1 MSIYLDE
8 RNPGKHAPFE
18 DAAPD
23 IVEYVRYLE
32 VIAGKSA
39 NTAFSY
45 YCDLRSFSRF
55 MKRRRGLVATDA
67 EFKEIDPKGLDTAF
81 WGSITK
87 EDIYEYLYFLN
98 RECGNKKSSTARRL
112 ASLHGFYDYLVNQV
126 NRLSEDPTAA
136 IRPPKQD
143 KVLPKYLTAEQSIS
157 LLESTQTQSD
167 FPERD
172 YCMVVLFLNCGM
184 RLAELV
190 GMDLGDIDLEQRQI
204 RLFGKGHKER
214 MVYLND
220 ACMEALQIYL
230 NKRNTMEGLN
240 PKERA
245 VFITRRRK
253 ERISNRRVEQL
264 VTGAMKAAGLRGFS
278 THKLRHTAA
287 TLMYQTGNV
296 DILTLKQLLGHS
308 SVGTTKS
315 IRTCRNFRCVQRLSR
330 IRWVK
335 SRRQTWIQHRR
346 RQGRARGNLPIL
358 HRMSLKMMNRAAR
371 WRPLR
376 VPRRR
381 VSGWMC
387 RALPIRMNPNEPTR
401 FFKGYSVWILRFKD
415 IPEVLRLYEKNQK
428 LQLGYIDGTTQ
439 TERS

>member
-8 RNPGKHAPFE
+8 KNPGKHKPFE
-18 DAAPD
+18 DASPD

-39 NTAFSY
+39 NTAFNY
-45 YCDLRSFSRF
+45 YCDLRNFSKF
-55 MKRRRGLVATDA
+55 MKRRRGLVPDDA
-67 EFKEIDPKGLDTAF
+67 EMKDIDPKGLETAF
-81 WGSITK
+81 WGSVSK
-87 EDIYEYLYFLN
+87 EDIYEYLYFLS

-126 NRLSEDPTAA
+126 NRLQQNPTTS

-143 KVLPKYLTAEQSIS
+143 KVLPKYLTAEQSKE

-190 GMDLGDIDLEQRQI
+190 GMNLEDIDFEQRQI

-220 ACMEALQIYL
+220 ACIEALQLYL
-230 NKRNTMEGLN
+230 KKRNAMEGLN
-240 PKERA
+240 PREKA
-245 VFITRRRK
+245 VFLTRRRK
-253 ERISNRRVEQL
+253 ERIGNRRVEQL
-264 VTGAMKAAGLRGFS
+264 ITGAMKAAGLKGFS

-308 SVGTTKS
+308 SVGTTQ
-315 IRTCRNFRCVQRLSR
+315 IYTHLQEFQV
-330 IRWVK
+330 
-335 SRRQTWIQHRR
+335 
-346 RQGRARGNLPIL
+346 
-358 HRMSLKMMNRAAR
+358 RAAIEQN
-371 WRPLR
+371 PLGTVTQKKKSLDTTEAEAGKSSGNNASVLSETNDETEDFTQPMDAFEGAANDGIR
-376 VPRRR
+376 VD
-381 VSGWMC
+381 VST
-387 RALPIRMNPNEPTR
+387 LSESDESD
-401 FFKGYSVWILRFKD
+401 K
-415 IPEVLRLYEKNQK
+415 
-428 LQLGYIDGTTQ
+428 
-439 TERS
+439 TEQ

>member
-8 RNPGKHAPFE
+8 KNPGKHKPFE
-18 DAAPD
+18 DASPD

-39 NTAFSY
+39 NTAFNY
-45 YCDLRSFSRF
+45 YCDLRNFSKF
-55 MKRRRGLVATDA
+55 MKRRRGLVPDDA
-67 EFKEIDPKGLDTAF
+67 EMKDIDPKGLETAF
-81 WGSITK
+81 WGSVSK
-87 EDIYEYLYFLN
+87 EDIYEYLYFLS

-126 NRLSEDPTAA
+126 NRLQQNPTTS

-143 KVLPKYLTAEQSIS
+143 KVLPKYLTAEQSKD

-190 GMDLGDIDLEQRQI
+190 GMNLEDIDFEQRQI

-220 ACMEALQIYL
+220 ACIEALQLYL
-230 NKRNTMEGLN
+230 KKRNAMEGLN
-240 PKERA
+240 PREKA
-245 VFITRRRK
+245 VFLTRRRK
-253 ERISNRRVEQL
+253 ERIGNRRVEQL
-264 VTGAMKAAGLRGFS
+264 ITGAMKAAGLKGFS

-308 SVGTTKS
+308 SVGTTQ
-315 IRTCRNFRCVQRLSR
+315 IYTHLQEFQV
-330 IRWVK
+330 
-335 SRRQTWIQHRR
+335 
-346 RQGRARGNLPIL
+346 
-358 HRMSLKMMNRAAR
+358 RAAIEQN
-371 WRPLR
+371 PLGTVTQKKKSLDTTEAEAGKSSGNNASVLSETNDETEDFTQPMDAFEGAANDGIR
-376 VPRRR
+376 VD
-381 VSGWMC
+381 VS
-387 RALPIRMNPNEPTR
+387 ALSESDEHDKME
-401 FFKGYSVWILRFKD
+401 
-415 IPEVLRLYEKNQK
+415 Q
-428 LQLGYIDGTTQ
+428 
-439 TERS
+439 

>member
-8 RNPGKHAPFE
+8 KNPGKHKPFT
-18 DAAPD
+18 DASPD

-55 MKRRRGLVATDA
+55 MKRRRGLVEEDA
-67 EFKEIDPKGLDTAF
+67 DLDKVDPKGLDTAF
-81 WGSITK
+81 WASITK

-98 RECGNKKSSTARRL
+98 QERGNKKSSTARRL

-126 NRLSEDPTAA
+126 NRIEQYPTAA

-143 KVLPKYLTAEQSIS
+143 KVLPKYLTREQSLE
-157 LLESTQTQSD
+157 LLESTQFQSD

-214 MVYLND
+214 MIYLND
-220 ACMEALQIYL
+220 ACIEALQLYL
-230 NKRNTMEGLN
+230 AKRNTMEGLN
-240 PKERA
+240 PKEKA

-308 SVGTTKS
+308 NVGTTQ
-315 IRTCRNFRCVQRLSR
+315 IYTHLQEFQV
-330 IRWVK
+330 
-335 SRRQTWIQHRR
+335 
-346 RQGRARGNLPIL
+346 
-358 HRMSLKMMNRAAR
+358 RAAIESN
-371 WRPLR
+371 PLGAAAGKKKTAEVILDTTAGR
-376 VPRRR
+376 TEQE
-381 VSGWMC
+381 SGDVLSVQDPAEQPDGVDPSAEGSAGPME
-387 RALPIRMNPNEPTR
+387 AFSGQANE
-401 FFKGYSVWILRFKD
+401 GLHVDLENLR
-415 IPEVLRLYEKNQK
+415 E
-428 LQLGYIDGTTQ
+428 
-439 TERS
+439 

>member
-1 MSIYLDE
+1 MSIYLNEKD
-8 RNPGKHAPFE
+8 PGKHPPFD

-23 IVEYVRYLE
+23 IVNYVRYLE

-55 MKRRRGLVATDA
+55 MKRRHGLVPADCDI
-67 EFKEIDPKGLDTAF
+67 KKVDPKGLDTAF
-81 WGSITK
+81 WASVTK

-98 RECGNKKSSTARRL
+98 SECRNKKSSTARRL

-126 NRLSEDPTAA
+126 NKLEQDPTAA
-136 IRPPKQD
+136 IHPPKQD
-143 KVLPKYLTAEQSIS
+143 KVLPKYLTAEQSME

-184 RLAELV
+184 RLSELV
-190 GMDLGDIDLEQRQI
+190 GMDLDDIDLENRQI

-220 ACMEALQIYL
+220 ACVEALQLYL
-230 NKRNTMEGLN
+230 HKRNTMEGLL
-240 PKERA
+240 PQEKA

-264 VTGAMKAAGLRGFS
+264 VTGAMKAAGLKGFS

-308 SVGTTKS
+308 NVSTTQIYTHLQEFQVRTAIEENPLGKVTRKGSMKKILDTTESEAGESEKEIGEYSSVSDSMEAFEGAAQDGFRADISGMIDDDDAGTT
-315 IRTCRNFRCVQRLSR
+315 
-330 IRWVK
+330 
-335 SRRQTWIQHRR
+335 
-346 RQGRARGNLPIL
+346 
-358 HRMSLKMMNRAAR
+358 
-371 WRPLR
+371 
-376 VPRRR
+376 
-381 VSGWMC
+381 
-387 RALPIRMNPNEPTR
+387 
-401 FFKGYSVWILRFKD
+401 
-415 IPEVLRLYEKNQK
+415 
-428 LQLGYIDGTTQ
+428 
-439 TERS
+439 

>member
-8 RNPGKHAPFE
+8 KNPGKHKPFE
-18 DAAPD
+18 DASPD

-39 NTAFSY
+39 NTAFNY
-45 YCDLRSFSRF
+45 YCDLRNFSKF
-55 MKRRRGLVATDA
+55 MKRRRGLVPDDM
-67 EFKEIDPKGLDTAF
+67 EMKDIDPKGLDTAF
-81 WGSITK
+81 WGSVSK
-87 EDIYEYLYFLN
+87 EDIYEYLYFLS

-126 NRLSEDPTAA
+126 NRLKQNPTAS

-143 KVLPKYLTAEQSIS
+143 KVLPKYLTAEQSKD
-157 LLESTQTQSD
+157 LLECTQTQSD

-190 GMDLGDIDLEQRQI
+190 GMDLEDIDLEQRQI

-220 ACMEALQIYL
+220 ACVEALQLYL
-230 NKRNTMEGLN
+230 KKRNAMEGLN
-240 PKERA
+240 PREKA
-245 VFITRRRK
+245 VFLTRRRK
-253 ERISNRRVEQL
+253 ERIGNRRVEQL
-264 VTGAMKAAGLRGFS
+264 ITGAMKAAGLKGFS

-308 SVGTTKS
+308 SVGTTQ
-315 IRTCRNFRCVQRLSR
+315 IYTHLQEFQV
-330 IRWVK
+330 
-335 SRRQTWIQHRR
+335 
-346 RQGRARGNLPIL
+346 
-358 HRMSLKMMNRAAR
+358 RAAIEQN
-371 WRPLR
+371 PLGTVTQKKQSLDTTEAEAGKSNGNNATVSSETNEETEDFTQPMDAFEGAANDGIR
-376 VPRRR
+376 VD
-381 VSGWMC
+381 VS
-387 RALPIRMNPNEPTR
+387 ALSEPDEPD
-401 FFKGYSVWILRFKD
+401 K
-415 IPEVLRLYEKNQK
+415 
-428 LQLGYIDGTTQ
+428 
-439 TERS
+439 TEQ

>member
-8 RNPGKHAPFE
+8 KNPGKHKPFE

-32 VIAGKSA
+32 VIAGKSP

-45 YCDLRSFSRF
+45 YCDLRGFSRF
-55 MKRRRGLVATDA
+55 MKRRRGLVPEDV
-67 EFKEIDPKGLDTAF
+67 ELKDIDPKGLDTAF
-81 WGSITK
+81 WGSVTK

-98 RECGNKKSSTARRL
+98 RECSNKKSSTARRL

-126 NRLSEDPTAA
+126 NKLTEDPTAA
-136 IRPPKQD
+136 IKPPKQD
-143 KVLPKYLTAEQSIS
+143 KVLPKYLTAEQSME

-184 RLAELV
+184 RLSELV

-220 ACMEALQIYL
+220 ACVDALQRYL
-230 NKRNTMEGLN
+230 SKRNTLEGLQ
-240 PKERA
+240 PKEKA
-245 VFITRRRK
+245 VFVTRRRK

-264 VTGAMKAAGLRGFS
+264 VTGAMKAAGLKGFS

-308 SVGTTKS
+308 SVGTTQIYTHLQEFQVRAAIEENPLGKVERKKTSLDTTEKAGETPQETTEERSNSEESSAEPGDAMPALEGAAKS
-315 IRTCRNFRCVQRLSR
+315 GFGLD
-330 IRWVK
+330 
-335 SRRQTWIQHRR
+335 
-346 RQGRARGNLPIL
+346 AA
-358 HRMSLKMMNRAAR
+358 SLKESDA
-371 WRPLR
+371 
-376 VPRRR
+376 
-381 VSGWMC
+381 
-387 RALPIRMNPNEPTR
+387 EP
-401 FFKGYSVWILRFKD
+401 D
-415 IPEVLRLYEKNQK
+415 AQMPENNADR
-428 LQLGYIDGTTQ
+428 
-439 TERS
+439 

>member
-8 RNPGKHAPFE
+8 KNPGKHKPFE
-18 DAAPD
+18 DASPD

-39 NTAFSY
+39 NTAFNY
-45 YCDLRSFSRF
+45 YCDLRNFSKF
-55 MKRRRGLVATDA
+55 MKRRRGLVPDDA
-67 EFKEIDPKGLDTAF
+67 EMKDIDPKGLETAF
-81 WGSITK
+81 WGSVSK
-87 EDIYEYLYFLN
+87 EDIYEYLYFLS

-126 NRLSEDPTAA
+126 NRLQQNPTTS

-143 KVLPKYLTAEQSIS
+143 KILPKYLTAEQSKE

-190 GMDLGDIDLEQRQI
+190 GMNLEDIDFEQRQI

-220 ACMEALQIYL
+220 ACIEALQLYL
-230 NKRNTMEGLN
+230 KKRNAMEGLN
-240 PKERA
+240 PREKA
-245 VFITRRRK
+245 VFLTRRRK
-253 ERISNRRVEQL
+253 ERIGNRRVEQL
-264 VTGAMKAAGLRGFS
+264 ITGAMKAAGLKGFS

-308 SVGTTKS
+308 SVGTTQ
-315 IRTCRNFRCVQRLSR
+315 IYTHLQEFQV
-330 IRWVK
+330 
-335 SRRQTWIQHRR
+335 
-346 RQGRARGNLPIL
+346 
-358 HRMSLKMMNRAAR
+358 RAAIEQN
-371 WRPLR
+371 PLGTVTQKKKNLDTTEAEAGKSSGNNASVLSETNDETEDLTQPMEAFEGAANDGIR
-376 VPRRR
+376 VD
-381 VSGWMC
+381 VS
-387 RALPIRMNPNEPTR
+387 ALSESDEPD
-401 FFKGYSVWILRFKD
+401 K
-415 IPEVLRLYEKNQK
+415 
-428 LQLGYIDGTTQ
+428 
-439 TERS
+439 TEQ

>member
-1 MSIYLDE
+1 MSIYLNE
-8 RNPGKHAPFE
+8 KNPGKHPPFD
-18 DAAPD
+18 DASTD

-45 YCDLRSFSRF
+45 YCDLRGFSRF
-55 MKRRRGLVATDA
+55 MKRRRGLVSADA
-67 EFKEIDPKGLDTAF
+67 EMKEIDPKGLDTAF
-81 WGSITK
+81 WAEVTK

-126 NRLSEDPTAA
+126 NKLSADPTAA
-136 IRPPKQD
+136 IHPPKQD
-143 KVLPKYLTAEQSIS
+143 KVLPKYLTAEQSID
-157 LLESTQTQSD
+157 LLESTQSQSD

-190 GMDLGDIDLEQRQI
+190 GMDLEDIDLENRQI

-220 ACMEALQIYL
+220 ACVEALQLYL
-230 NKRNTMEGLN
+230 RKRNTMEGLS
-240 PKERA
+240 PKEKA

-264 VTGAMKAAGLRGFS
+264 VTGAMKAAGLKGFS

-308 SVGTTKS
+308 SVSTTQ
-315 IRTCRNFRCVQRLSR
+315 IYTHLQEFQV
-330 IRWVK
+330 
-335 SRRQTWIQHRR
+335 
-346 RQGRARGNLPIL
+346 RAAIEENPLGSVSHKKASLDTTPAETGERGNTI
-358 HRMSLKMMNRAAR
+358 SSEEENNDAAHPMEAFTGAAQEGIR
-371 WRPLR
+371 SDISEMTAAEPA
-376 VPRRR
+376 VP
-381 VSGWMC
+381 VQK
-387 RALPIRMNPNEPTR
+387 EPCSD
-401 FFKGYSVWILRFKD
+401 KS
-415 IPEVLRLYEKNQK
+415 
-428 LQLGYIDGTTQ
+428 
-439 TERS
+439 

>member
-8 RNPGKHAPFE
+8 KNPGKHKPFE
-18 DAAPD
+18 DASPD

-39 NTAFSY
+39 NTAFNY
-45 YCDLRSFSRF
+45 YCDLRNFSKF
-55 MKRRRGLVATDA
+55 MKRRRGLVPDDA
-67 EFKEIDPKGLDTAF
+67 EMKDIDPKGLETAF
-81 WGSITK
+81 WGSVSK
-87 EDIYEYLYFLN
+87 EDVYEYLYFLS

-126 NRLSEDPTAA
+126 NRLQQNPTTS

-143 KVLPKYLTAEQSIS
+143 KVLPKYLTAEQSKD

-190 GMDLGDIDLEQRQI
+190 GMNLEDIDFEQRQI

-220 ACMEALQIYL
+220 ACIEALQLYL
-230 NKRNTMEGLN
+230 KKRNAMEGLN
-240 PKERA
+240 PREKA
-245 VFITRRRK
+245 VFLTRRRK
-253 ERISNRRVEQL
+253 ERIGNRRVEQL
-264 VTGAMKAAGLRGFS
+264 ITGAMKAAGLKGFS

-308 SVGTTKS
+308 SVGTTQ
-315 IRTCRNFRCVQRLSR
+315 IYTHLQEFQV
-330 IRWVK
+330 
-335 SRRQTWIQHRR
+335 
-346 RQGRARGNLPIL
+346 
-358 HRMSLKMMNRAAR
+358 RAAIEQN
-371 WRPLR
+371 PLGTVTQKKKSLDTTEVEAGKSSGNNASVLSETTDETEDLTQPMDAFEGAANDGIR
-376 VPRRR
+376 VD
-381 VSGWMC
+381 VS
-387 RALPIRMNPNEPTR
+387 ALSESDESD
-401 FFKGYSVWILRFKD
+401 K
-415 IPEVLRLYEKNQK
+415 
-428 LQLGYIDGTTQ
+428 
-439 TERS
+439 TEQ

>member
-1 MSIYLDE
+1 MSIYLNE
-8 RNPGKHAPFE
+8 KNPGKHPPFD
-18 DAAPD
+18 DASPD
-23 IVEYVRYLE
+23 IISYVRYLE

-39 NTAFSY
+39 NTAFNY

-55 MKRRRGLVATDA
+55 MKRRRGLVPADS
-67 EFKEIDPKGLDTAF
+67 EIRDIDPKGLDTAF
-81 WGSITK
+81 WGSVSK

-126 NRLSEDPTAA
+126 NRLETDPTAA
-136 IRPPKQD
+136 IHPPKQD
-143 KVLPKYLTAEQSIS
+143 KVLPKYLTAEQSIE
-157 LLESTQTQSD
+157 LLESTRTQSD

-190 GMDLGDIDLEQRQI
+190 GMDLDDIDLENRQI

-220 ACMEALQIYL
+220 ACVEALQLYL
-230 NKRNTMEGLN
+230 HKRNTLEGLL
-240 PKERA
+240 PQEKA
-245 VFITRRRK
+245 VFVTRRRK

-264 VTGAMKAAGLRGFS
+264 VTGAMKAAGLKGFS

-308 SVGTTKS
+308 NVSTTQIYTHLQEFQVRTAIEENPLGKLTRKGSTNANLDTTKQETGES
-315 IRTCRNFRCVQRLSR
+315 LEESSDETASSGPMKTFEGAAQDGFR
-330 IRWVK
+330 
-335 SRRQTWIQHRR
+335 
-346 RQGRARGNLPIL
+346 A
-358 HRMSLKMMNRAAR
+358 
-371 WRPLR
+371 
-376 VPRRR
+376 
-381 VSGWMC
+381 
-387 RALPIRMNPNEPTR
+387 
-401 FFKGYSVWILRFKD
+401 D
-415 IPEVLRLYEKNQK
+415 ISEMTDDADTE
-428 LQLGYIDGTTQ
+428 TT
-439 TERS
+439 